1 MKKIKEMPEKWFGGI
16 SMFILLLSNFT
27 GSYLSLIYEMET
39 KTNSFLEEKICK
51 KNIPY
56 N

>member
-1 MKKIKEMPEKWFGGI
+1 MKKIKEMPEKWFWGI
-16 SMFILLLSNFT
+16 FMFILLLSNFT

-39 KTNSFLEEKICK
+39 KTNSFWRKNML